1 MAEEEIVRKYFA
13 PEHIESVKNFNG
25 RLIVTLKGI
34 SEQAGAAEAL
44 KAELA
49 ALDGIKKV
57 SIVFT
62 QNVNTA
68 GVAPEIENGK
78 LKALKKLSG

>member
-13 PEHIESVKNFNG
+13 PEHIESVKTFNG

-57 SIVFT
+57 SVVFT

-68 GVAPEIENGK
+68 GVAPEIEKWQINGV
-78 LKALKKLSG
+78 